1 MNVLSKAKQR
11 VALNL
16 LSQVNVVDKYLE
28 VKEAIN
34 NKDKLRSY
42 VSYQAKL
49 LNRLEKVLLQ

>member
-1 MNVLSKAKQR
+1 MNVLSEAKQR

-42 VSYQAKL
+42 VFHQAKL
-49 LNRLEKVLLQ
+49 LNRLEKVLVQ

>member
-1 MNVLSKAKQR
+1 MNVLSEAKQR

-16 LSQVNVVDKYLE
+16 LSQVNIVDKYLE

-42 VSYQAKL
+42 VSHQAKL